1 MTGKGL
7 VPQLLR
13 IRTKVA
19 ATLTIPLVALFAI
32 AVLEVAAVRR
42 SAQRAT
48 DQADMA
54 VSIVGPD
61 TLITALQVERNVVAF
76 DLIGLDAA
84 IVGTIGQD
92 PDRATETTD
101 ARLSEFVRLVASRGD
116 DVAEV
121 YAPALAALDTLGG
134 IRADALRF
142 DGPRGFANT
151 ELSREIFGRYTAV
164 VEQIVAANALIART
178 VDERELPY
186 GAALIDLSN
195 RQEDLVARVVAEILF
210 ATFGHGGLD
219 RPADIVVVSQLLSRM
234 RANEASLSAN
244 ARGDYEPATATYLA
258 TDHIVRFPQL
268 VGDAVATGRPV
279 LVDPVGGDGILDN
292 ADVQRDDLEAGGHTH
307 TTFQEEVEATLRRHA
322 DDLRDR
328 ARRAQ
333 LSFAWFAS
341 FGLIAVAAITYLVSR
356 SITRPLRAL
365 TDQASATANKRLPDA
380 VRSVLDTPLGEDVAV
395 PHIDPIRVSSRDEV
409 ADVADALNTV
419 QQSALKLA
427 VEQAVLRR
435 NIADSFAN
443 LGRRNQNLVGRQ
455 LDFITELEQGETD
468 PDALAN
474 LFRLDHLA
482 TRMRRNAESLL
493 VLAGIDGPRTWTAPV
508 QVTEIIGAALGEVED
523 YRRVIVR
530 AAGAAAVIGSAASD
544 LAHLLAELIENA
556 LTFSPAG
563 QAVEVR
569 GRHRPRAYAHHHPE
583 GERGYELVVID
594 HGPGMPSAKLARVNR
609 RLAGMESFTVA
620 PSKFLGH
627 YVTGNLAARHGITV
641 RLQRSEGFGITATVH
656 VPPELLADDPRDDAE
671 DSTFHVVHARG
682 GYR

>member
-1 MTGKGL
+1 MTGKGVL
-7 VPQLLR
+7 RQLLR

-19 ATLTIPLVALFAI
+19 AALTLPLVALFTI
-32 AVLEVAAVRR
+32 AGLEVAAVRR
-42 SAQRAT
+42 ATQRAV
-48 DQADMA
+48 DQAGMA
-54 VSIVGPD
+54 MSIVGPD

-92 PDRATETTD
+92 PVGATETTD
-101 ARLSEFVRLVASRGD
+101 ARLAEFVRLVASRGD
-116 DVAEV
+116 DVAAV
-121 YAPALAALDTLGG
+121 YAPALATLDTLGG

-151 ELSREIFGRYTAV
+151 ELSREIFGRYTAL
-164 VEQIVAANALIART
+164 VEQIVAANARVARSL
-178 VDERELPY
+178 DELELRS

-195 RQEDLVARVVAEILF
+195 RQEDLVARLVAEILF
-210 ATFGHGGLD
+210 ATLAQGGLD
-219 RPADIVVVSQLLSRM
+219 RPGDIVAVSQLLSRV
-234 RANEASLSAN
+234 RANEASLSGT
-244 ARGDYEPATATYLA
+244 ARGDYAPATAEYLA
-258 TDHIVRFPQL
+258 TDHIVRFPEL

-292 ADVQRDDLEAGGHTH
+292 ADVQSDDVEAGGYTH
-307 TTFQEEVEATLRRHA
+307 TTFQEEVEAILRRHA
-322 DDLRDR
+322 DDLRND

-333 LSFAWFAS
+333 LHFAWFAS
-341 FGLIAVAAITYLVSR
+341 FGLIAVAATTYLVSR

-380 VRSVLDTPLGEDVAV
+380 VRSVLDTPLGDDVAV
-395 PHIDPIRVSSRDEV
+395 PYIDPIRVSSRDEV

-419 QQSALKLA
+419 QQAALELA

-468 PDALAN
+468 PDALAD

-493 VLAGIDGPRTWTAPV
+493 VLAGIAPPRTWAAPV

-530 AAGAAAVIGSAASD
+530 AAGPAAVIGSAASD

-563 QAVEVR
+563 QAVEVH
-569 GRHRPRAYAHHHPE
+569 GRHRPRAYARHHPD
-583 GERGYELVVID
+583 GERGYELEVID
-594 HGPGMPSAKLARVNR
+594 HGPGMPSATLARVNR
-609 RLAGMESFTVA
+609 RLAGVESFTVA
-620 PSKFLGH
+620 PSKYLGH
-627 YVTGNLAARHGITV
+627 YVAGNLAARHGITV
-641 RLQRSEGFGITATVH
+641 RLQLSPGFGITASVH
-656 VPPELLADDPRDDAE
+656 VPPELLADDARDDAD
-671 DSTFHVVHARG
+671 DSTSHVVHTRG